1 MVNIALEKHFEVV
14 GVTFKSPESM
24 ESLPMEQAG
33 WRSTPFAYVL
43 LKAKGAE
50 VDRIAPLKID
60 MDFLDTSGYVV
71 IPMES
76 PAVVID
82 AS

>member
-1 MVNIALEKHFEVV
+1 
-14 GVTFKSPESM
+14 
-24 ESLPMEQAG
+24 
-33 WRSTPFAYVL
+33 L